1 MSVSV
6 QELSS
11 KEPSDKENSQ
21 RLEQLQEREKNVQRD
36 LDSYNETNTE
46 YLKYYNDFR
55 STESRAFKK
64 LQSLYQAQSLS
75 IKKRSEIDQNLQDQY
90 NQELNLLDNM
100 RSEVFELQKE
110 TLSKLEVAHRA
121 HVGLLLDLLNGY
133 KARVDELE
141 KTQSTRPNNV

>member
-36 LDSYNETNTE
+36 LDSYNETNAE

-55 STESRAFKK
+55 SAESRAFKK
-64 LQSLYQAQSLS
+64 LQSLYQAHSLS
-75 IKKRSEIDQNLQDQY
+75 IKNKLEVDQNLQDQY
-90 NQELNLLDNM
+90 NQELNRVDNM

>member
-36 LDSYNETNTE
+36 LDSYNETNAE

-55 STESRAFKK
+55 SAESRAFKK

-90 NQELNLLDNM
+90 NQELNLVDNM

-133 KARVDELE
+133 KSRVDELE